1 MKQFTIRNGNF
12 VTETGN
18 FSAYTAEGKRMFVP
32 GRLMSSLG
40 FSADQP
46 IKYPFYILAD
56 EETITPFKP
65 GTKEL
70 QYDKDGVVITALR
83 YTAKSAYLDKVS
95 MFDATN
101 DSAILAA
108 EAKAHFVKTTQ
119 ELGLTAADVTAFA
132 NASI

>member
-12 VTETGN
+12 VTGTGN

-32 GRLMSSLG
+32 GRLMSSLNLT
-40 FSADQP
+40 ADT

-70 QYDKDGVVITALR
+70 QYDKDGAVITALR
-83 YTAKSAYLDKVS
+83 YTAKSAYLDKTS

-101 DSAILAA
+101 DSAVLAI
-108 EAKAHFVKTTQ
+108 EAKAHLVKTTK
-119 ELGLTAADVTAFA
+119 ELGLTDADVQAFA